1 MELNPIKEYVVQRMH
16 YHANTDDGDPQA
28 CLCLMEEF
36 SEWFENEEVEH
47 LTMEILND

>member
-1 MELNPIKEYVVQRMH
+1 MELNPIKDYVIQRMH
-16 YHANTDDGDPQA
+16 HHANDGDPQA